1 MSGGLRER
9 GRKGSGSGEED
20 LRLRGSNSGARG
32 SSVWVNPCRTS
43 HCPQSL
49 RITKCTCFYVVN
61 EANTLEL

>member
-1 MSGGLRER
+1 MSGGLRDR

-20 LRLRGSNSGARG
+20 LRLRGSNSGARFLSLG
-32 SSVWVNPCRTS
+32 EPCRTS

-49 RITKCTCFYVVN
+49 RISKCTCFYVVN